1 MLNPDEISSGMLIRY
16 THQEDREGTNIMN
29 GNEDPEKYPPAA
41 DYQPVS
47 LLGDEALGMLKA
59 DYPGLFIRRSD
70 PFNMLTL
77 GFNVSINLTYEHLL
91 RLRDVAPLLKVAVEQ
106 LQIEG
111 IHALGLQPRMNAY
124 EASIRQLRNEVADLR
139 DVIQSRND
147 TIAYLQAQINDLNRE
162 DDNE

>member
-1 MLNPDEISSGMLIRY
+1 
-16 THQEDREGTNIMN
+16 MN

-47 LLGDEALGMLKA
+47 LLGDEALGILKA
-59 DYPGLFIRRSD
+59 DYPGLYLRRSD
-70 PFNMLTL
+70 QFNMLTL
-77 GFNVSINLTYEHLL
+77 GFNVSIGITGEYLYSFA
-91 RLRDVAPLLKVAVEQ
+91 DVAPRLKAAVEQ